1 MAIQSNKEVE
11 KVFSEVRS
19 RLSVF
24 SELPGI
30 LKKTESDGYFS
41 LLTKEL
47 DAILRREISV
57 AVSGWLTRDEA
68 YEDSRLR
75 DGNRLFP
82 PGFNNYL

>member
-1 MAIQSNKEVE
+1 MAVQSNKGVE

-30 LKKTESDGYFS
+30 LNKTESDGYFS

-47 DAILRREISV
+47 DGILRREISL
-57 AVSGWLTRDEA
+57 AVSGWLKRDE
-68 YEDSRLR
+68 E
-75 DGNRLFP
+75 N
-82 PGFNNYL
+82 